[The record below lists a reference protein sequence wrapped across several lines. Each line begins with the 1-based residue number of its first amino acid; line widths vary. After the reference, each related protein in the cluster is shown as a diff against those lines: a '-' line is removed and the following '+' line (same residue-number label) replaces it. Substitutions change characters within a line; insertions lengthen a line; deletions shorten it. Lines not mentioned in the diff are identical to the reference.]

1 MTTSLSS
8 SLHAG
13 TPTVRVVDNRGLMV
27 RTLLYHRHPDTP
39 TATEERI
46 TRQHYDAHGF
56 LVSSID
62 PRLQQAGKTNFT
74 CLSDLV
80 GTPLRTNSVDAGTT
94 VTLSDIA
101 GRPLLAVSATGVTR
115 SWRYEA
121 NTLPGRLLSVM
132 EQPAGEA
139 LRIAERRIWAG
150 NTLIEQALNLAG
162 QCVRH
167 YDPAGLSQLNS
178 LALTGGPSSLTRQ
191 LLPDTATADW
201 QGEDESAWTD
211 LLAGGYFTTLNT
223 ADAQGRLLTCTDARG
238 NEQRLAYDVAGQL
251 EGSWLTLKDSQ
262 EQVIVKA
269 LTYSAAG
276 QKLREEHG
284 NGVVTSYAYEP
295 ETQRLTAIKT
305 ERPSAHAAGAKV
317 LQDLRY
323 DYDPVGNVL
332 HISNDAEATRFWRN
346 QKVAPEYTYVYDS
359 LYQLV
364 SASGREMASS
374 GQQGSHLPPATVP
387 LPADNS
393 TYTNYTRTY
402 RYDTGGN
409 LTQIRHSAP
418 ATGNN
423 YTTAITVSDRSN
435 RAVLSTL
442 AETPAAVD
450 ALFDAGGHQ
459 YQLQP
464 GQPLDW
470 TLRGELQQVTPVV
483 REGQASDT
491 ESYRYDADSQRL
503 LKISSQ
509 QTSGSTQTQR
519 VLYLPGLELRTT
531 SIGGTATERLQVVT
545 VGEAGRAQVR
555 VLHWASGL
563 PAGIGNNQVRYSYDN
578 LIGSSGLEVDG
589 SGNVISQEEY
599 YPYGG
604 TAVWAARSQE
614 EAAHKTMRYSG
625 KERDAT
631 GLYYYGYRYYQPWVG
646 RWLSADPAGTVDE
659 LNLFKMVANNPA
671 TLIDNDGL
679 IPITANF
686 DEERGDLVYGLAAFR
701 GSYIISAIGRD
712 FLPESK
718 KAPPSIIDIYNNAVS
733 MAVIDSVSDDALN
746 KFIASPK
753 KHEKEIKVPSNIKSL
768 VQNKKN
774 HPLWDKYFSAGE
786 ENQKFNVESI
796 YKEVRKLPQSSQ
808 YHEWYI
814 SASAIVPKLLWKR
827 GSKLGLEI
835 TASGAG
841 NKIHFVL
848 DGLDMASVVSKEGYG
863 GQSITA
869 SELRY
874 AYRNK
879 ERLGDNILFYK
890 NNETVKAPWETE
902 ETLWSTYTPKNKSKA
917 DELQIQKKAPKRSNL
932 GKSLKDYFRNPF
944 KRTNR
949 R

>member
-62 PRLQQAGKTNFT
+62 PRLQEAGKTNFT

-80 GTPLRTNSVDAGTT
+80 GTPLRTNSVDAGTA

-139 LRIAERRIWAG
+139 LRITERRIWAG
-150 NTLIEQALNLAG
+150 NTPIEQALNLAG

-167 YDPAGLSQLNS
+167 YDPAGLSQLDS
-178 LALTGGPSSLTRQ
+178 LALNGGPSSLTRQ
-191 LLPDTATADW
+191 LLLDTATADW

-211 LLAGGYFTTLNT
+211 LLAGEYFTTRHT
-223 ADAQGRLLTCTDARG
+223 ADAQGRLLTSTDARG
-238 NEQRLAYDVAGQL
+238 NGQRLTYDVAGQL
-251 EGSWLTLKDSQ
+251 KGSWLTLRDDQ

-284 NGVVTSYAYEP
+284 NGVMTSYAYEP

-305 ERPSAHAAGAKV
+305 ERPSGHAAGAKV

-332 HISNDAEATRFWRN
+332 HISDDAEATRFWRN
-346 QKVAPEYTYVYDS
+346 QKVGPENTYVYDS

-364 SASGREMASS
+364 SATGREMASS

-423 YTTAITVSDRSN
+423 YTTAITVSDCSN
-435 RAVLSTL
+435 RAVLNTL
-442 AETPAAVD
+442 AEAPAAVD

-464 GQPLDW
+464 GQPLAW
-470 TLRGELQQVTPVV
+470 TPRGELQQVTPVV
-483 REGQASDT
+483 REGQAPDT

-503 LKISSQ
+503 LKVSSQ

-531 SIGGTATERLQVVT
+531 STGGRATESLQVVT

-555 VLHWASGL
+555 VLHYASGL

-604 TAVWAARSQE
+604 TAVWAARSQV

-686 DEERGDLVYGLAAFR
+686 NKDRGDLVYGLGGFR
-701 GSYIISAIGRD
+701 GEYVYDVTGGTFSM
-712 FLPESK
+712 ESPT
-718 KAPPSIIDIYNNAVS
+718 APPVVIDLYNNTAS
-733 MAVIDSVSDDALN
+733 MITIEKVPYDLLK
-746 KFIASPK
+746 KFIASPRKYEKRITIPPDIKELAQK
-753 KHEKEIKVPSNIKSL
+753 KRDY
-768 VQNKKN
+768 
-774 HPLWDKYFSAGE
+774 PLWDKYFSVGE
-786 ENQKFNVESI
+786 ENEKFNLASI
-796 YKEVRKLPQSSQ
+796 YKEVRKLPQSSR
-808 YHEWYI
+808 YHEWYL
-814 SASAIVPKLLWKR
+814 SVPTFVPKLLWKR
-827 GSKLGLEI
+827 GSKLGLEMA
-835 TASGAG
+835 ASGAG

-848 DGLDMASVVSKEGYG
+848 DGLDMASVVSKEGDG
-863 GQSITA
+863 GDSITS

-874 AYRNK
+874 AYRNR
-879 ERLGDNILFYK
+879 ERLGENILFYK
-890 NNETVKAPWETE
+890 NKEQVEAPWETDE
-902 ETLWSTYTPKNKSKA
+902 ILWSAYTPKNTLNAGERQRQTRRPQRAS
-917 DELQIQKKAPKRSNL
+917 L
-932 GKSLKDYFRNPF
+932 GKSLSNLF
-944 KRTNR
+944 KRKTR